1 MRASC
6 ILICVDCEMVTHYP
20 SNEQVRQ
27 DIVLICCLVLSV
39 ETDIPITTKY
49 TPQVRKGEMSF
60 MKILYLQ
67 NWLSVEYTK
76 KFIL

>member
-6 ILICVDCEMVTHYP
+6 ILTCLDCEMVTHYP

-39 ETDIPITTKY
+39 ETDISSTTKY
-49 TPQVRKGEMSF
+49 IP
-60 MKILYLQ
+60 
-67 NWLSVEYTK
+67 
-76 KFIL
+76 

>member
-6 ILICVDCEMVTHYP
+6 ILICLDCEMVTHYP

-39 ETDIPITTKY
+39 ETDIPSTTNIH
-49 TPQVRKGEMSF
+49 VRFAKV
-60 MKILYLQ
+60 KCLL
-67 NWLSVEYTK
+67 
-76 KFIL
+76 

>member
-6 ILICVDCEMVTHYP
+6 ILTCLDCEMVTHYP

-27 DIVLICCLVLSV
+27 DIVLICCVVLSV
-39 ETDIPITTKY
+39 ETDISSTRKY
-49 TPQVRKGEMSF
+49 IPYVRKGEMSF

-67 NWLSVEYTK
+67 N
-76 KFIL
+76 